1 MLFFNRK
8 LLTYYNTK
16 GINKS
21 MTIGE
26 LKLIIEDLKDDTTIL
41 IEQKDISEVES
52 INIQIHMDGRCHLI
66 FSSLD

>member
-1 MLFFNRK
+1 
-8 LLTYYNTK
+8 
-16 GINKS
+16 

-26 LKLIIEDLKDDTTIL
+26 LKLIIEDLTDDTTIL

-52 INIQIHMDGRCHLI
+52 INIQIHRDGRCHLI